1 MKAEVQKAT
10 GSTSPAINETQI
22 KEAEKVFQEKL
33 ALYRQTLTEKA
44 LLYDSL
50 LSSAKSLV
58 HRDDL
63 VLKNEAE
70 ITRIRYEIEL
80 QALEMHQKKEIVAE
94 MQNDLEKEKARYKA
108 LKVEIRR
115 LEKRAE

>member
-1 MKAEVQKAT
+1 
-10 GSTSPAINETQI
+10 
-22 KEAEKVFQEKL
+22 
-33 ALYRQTLTEKA
+33 LTEKA

-80 QALEMHQKKEIVAE
+80 
-94 MQNDLEKEKARYKA
+94 
-108 LKVEIRR
+108 
-115 LEKRAE
+115 

>member
-1 MKAEVQKAT
+1 
-10 GSTSPAINETQI
+10 
-22 KEAEKVFQEKL
+22 
-33 ALYRQTLTEKA
+33 

-80 QALEMHQKKEIVAE
+80 QALELHQKKEIVAE
-94 MQNDLEKEKARYKA
+94 MQNDLEREKARYKA

-115 LEKRAE
+115 LEKRAEQLQIILKQKEDELE